1 MRPKIQLA
9 LDCDNTE
16 QAIKA
21 CQGGVVDEVDIIETG
36 YCLIASE
43 GARVVK
49 LFREMYPNKPLVAD
63 FKIVDAGKKISGMLL
78 EGKPDYTTI
87 LCACEKGT
95 ITGVRDEVKARG
107 LNTKLQM
114 ELYGHWSFD
123 DIPMWIENGIK
134 TIKGEVNVI
143 YVGPDGNIIETKQE
157 SGREGKVYQTEELT
171 YENMK
176 LSGVTDN
183 TQGVFGKL
191 PIYVIYSYDNLS
203 ITEKPVMPVVMI
215 LCASS
220 AATLMAALIL
230 GVVYGKKKKKY
241 R

>member
-107 LNTKLQM
+107 LNTKLQ
-114 ELYGHWSFD
+114 
-123 DIPMWIENGIK
+123 WIENGISQLTLQHSGDLPGTWTPEEIAVLK
-134 TIKGEVNVI
+134 KLTEYDVDVCAAGAIGYDELDLFKGIPVSCFIFGRAIRGAADPAAEARRIKEKIISIWGE
-143 YVGPDGNIIETKQE
+143 
-157 SGREGKVYQTEELT
+157 
-171 YENMK
+171 
-176 LSGVTDN
+176 
-183 TQGVFGKL
+183 
-191 PIYVIYSYDNLS
+191 
-203 ITEKPVMPVVMI
+203 
-215 LCASS
+215 
-220 AATLMAALIL
+220 
-230 GVVYGKKKKKY
+230 
-241 R
+241 

>member
-16 QAIKA
+16 QAIRA

-87 LCACEKGT
+87 
-95 ITGVRDEVKARG
+95 
-107 LNTKLQM
+107 
-114 ELYGHWSFD
+114 
-123 DIPMWIENGIK
+123 
-134 TIKGEVNVI
+134 
-143 YVGPDGNIIETKQE
+143 
-157 SGREGKVYQTEELT
+157 
-171 YENMK
+171 
-176 LSGVTDN
+176 
-183 TQGVFGKL
+183 
-191 PIYVIYSYDNLS
+191 
-203 ITEKPVMPVVMI
+203 
-215 LCASS
+215 
-220 AATLMAALIL
+220 
-230 GVVYGKKKKKY
+230 
-241 R
+241 